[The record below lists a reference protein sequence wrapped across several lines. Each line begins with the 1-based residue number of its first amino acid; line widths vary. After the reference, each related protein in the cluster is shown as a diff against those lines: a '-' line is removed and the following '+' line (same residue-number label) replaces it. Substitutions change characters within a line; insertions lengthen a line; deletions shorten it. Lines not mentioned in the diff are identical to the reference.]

1 MNVGFISLGC
11 SKNLIDTEALIGMFK
26 NNGYKIVNEED
37 KADILVINTCGFIE
51 QAKEEAINTILEM
64 AEYKKKRCRYLI
76 VMGCLVQRYYEELKK
91 ALPEVDLFVKIENY
105 DKLWEIIND
114 FIKNGIVAKQKSNTS
129 KKISEIP
136 QMPLLKQ
143 EEFLNRTI
151 TTGNNY
157 AYIKIGEGCSNK
169 CTYCAIP
176 YIRGPFVSRK
186 IEDIIEEANMLAR
199 RGIKEL
205 IVIAQDTTKYGVDI
219 YGESKLAE
227 LLEKLSK
234 IEGIKWIRFLYSYP
248 EGITDELIEVTA
260 KNDKIAK
267 YFDIPIQ
274 HISDRIL
281 KKMNRKTNKKQI
293 ENLIMKIRNKIP
305 KVVLRT
311 SLIVFFHGETTE
323 EFEELNEIVKQA
335 KFDKLGTFMY
345 SKEDGTPAEKL
356 PNQIH
361 GNTKKA
367 RYNKIM
373 KTQQEISKKLQEN
386 KIGKQ
391 IEVLVEDMSFDGNY
405 YVGRTMQDVPDIDGI
420 VYIKNE
426 IDKKAEEILNNFVEC
441 KIIEVRDYDV
451 IAKFNQ
457 Y

>member
-1 MNVGFISLGC
+1 
-11 SKNLIDTEALIGMFK
+11 
-26 NNGYKIVNEED
+26 
-37 KADILVINTCGFIE
+37 
-51 QAKEEAINTILEM
+51 
-64 AEYKKKRCRYLI
+64 
-76 VMGCLVQRYYEELKK
+76 
-91 ALPEVDLFVKIENY
+91 
-105 DKLWEIIND
+105 
-114 FIKNGIVAKQKSNTS
+114 
-129 KKISEIP
+129 
-136 QMPLLKQ
+136 
-143 EEFLNRTI
+143 
-151 TTGNNY
+151 
-157 AYIKIGEGCSNK
+157 
-169 CTYCAIP
+169 
-176 YIRGPFVSRK
+176 
-186 IEDIIEEANMLAR
+186 
-199 RGIKEL
+199 
-205 IVIAQDTTKYGVDI
+205 
-219 YGESKLAE
+219 
-227 LLEKLSK
+227 
-234 IEGIKWIRFLYSYP
+234 
-248 EGITDELIEVTA
+248 
-260 KNDKIAK
+260 
-267 YFDIPIQ
+267 
-274 HISDRIL
+274 
-281 KKMNRKTNKKQI
+281 MNRKTNKKKI
-293 ENLIMKIRNKIP
+293 ENLFLKMRNKIP
-305 KVVLRT
+305 NVVLRT
-311 SLIVFFHGETTE
+311 SLIVGFPGETTE
-323 EFEELNEIVKQA
+323 DFEELNEFVKQA